1 MKKILNL
8 FSLILPCQEF
18 TISKKWVLGMCLVF
32 ACAFIPRMA
41 YLKAIPNDRLTA
53 TDSVAYEQLAQTIK
67 NNTPYNSS
75 AVGGPGGFP
84 ADLNRPPGYPFFL
97 TIINNG
103 DTASR
108 YKAALAQVILGSLFA
123 SILFLLIGRLFS
135 YRVGIITAL
144 LYAIDWV
151 SIIHTPIIMADVIY
165 TFPLTLSV
173 LCLAFYIRDKNS
185 SLWLPLLTGLLLGIS
200 ALIKPAAQLLP
211 VGFILVILF
220 IPKKRLGLLFLI
232 TYFALTIPWM
242 TRNYVKHGVFTLSE
256 IGTSSL
262 YFYNAQGVF
271 EYDSAF
277 NIDTGNLENRVDKLS
292 DEWNAKPLSPNERAK
307 AMQEESWNI
316 ITDHFGTFLIQS
328 TVGFTRTCIGTG
340 KKTVLMALSKESEGS
355 NLFLVIIPL
364 AQIIFCWLLAA
375 FGIIACLMF
384 KTVPKKYL
392 ILFALV
398 IFLSLLPSASPVG
411 YSRYRT
417 HSAPIILLLS
427 SIGIVQAFDT
437 LQRKNRERYFKKSE
451 DVSNA

>member
-8 FSLILPCQEF
+8 FSLILPRQEF
-18 TISKKWVLGMCLVF
+18 SICQKWIIGMCLVF
-32 ACAFIPRMA
+32 VCAFIPRMA
-41 YLKAIPNDRLTA
+41 YLNAIPDDRLTA
-53 TDSVAYEQLAQTIK
+53 TDSAAYEQLAQTIK
-67 NNTPYNSS
+67 TDKSYNCS
-75 AVGGPGGFP
+75 AIGGPGGFP

-97 TIINNG
+97 AVINNG
-103 DTASR
+103 DTESR
-108 YKAALAQVILGSLFA
+108 YKAAFTQVILGSLFS
-123 SILFLLIGRLFS
+123 SILFLLVGRLFS
-135 YRVGIITAL
+135 YRVGILTAL
-144 LYAIDWV
+144 LYAVDWV

-173 LCLAFYIRDKNS
+173 LCMAFYIRDKNG
-185 SLWLPLLTGLLLGIS
+185 SLRLPLLAGLLLGIS
-200 ALIKPAAQLLP
+200 ALFKPAAQLPLI
-211 VGFILVILF
+211 GFILVLLF

-242 TRNYVKHGVFTLSE
+242 TRNYVTHGVFTLSE

-271 EYDSAF
+271 EYDSVF

-292 DEWNAKPLSPNERAK
+292 DEWSAKPLSPNERAN

-316 ITDHFGTFLIQS
+316 ITNHFGTFLIQS
-328 TVGFTRTCIGTG
+328 TVGFVRTSIGTG
-340 KKTVLMALSKESEGS
+340 KKTVTVALAKESGGS
-355 NLFLVIIPL
+355 NLFLVVIPL

-375 FGIIACLMF
+375 FGVVVCVIF
-384 KTVPKKYL
+384 KILPKKFL
-392 ILFALV
+392 IFFSLV

-427 SIGIVQAFDT
+427 AIGMSQAFDM
-437 LQRKNRERYFKKSE
+437 LQRKNRERRVKASE
-451 DVSNA
+451 DGSIV